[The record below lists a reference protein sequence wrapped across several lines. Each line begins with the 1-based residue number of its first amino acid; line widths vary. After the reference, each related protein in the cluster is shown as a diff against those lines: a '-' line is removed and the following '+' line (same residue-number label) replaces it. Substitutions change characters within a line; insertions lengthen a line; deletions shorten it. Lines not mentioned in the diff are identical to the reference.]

1 MMKSFKVKLKPNK
14 KQTTP
19 KPERLLQRIL
29 TLATNEGDIVLDNFL
44 GSGTTAAVAHKMG
57 RQYVGV
63 EQMDY
68 IETVT
73 VARLQKVIAGEAG
86 GISRAVNW
94 QGGGSFIYCKLAK
107 QNQNFVGFI
116 SYKVEPE
123 KIDAAKEEF
132 AVLTL
137 SDQKRFLMELLDKN
151 LLYVNYCDI
160 DDEYFAISDADKKF
174 SRSFYGE
181 G

>member
-57 RQYVGV
+57 RQYIGV

-73 VARLQKVIAGEAG
+73 VARLKKVIAGEAG
-86 GISRAVNW
+86 GISRAVNC

-107 QNQNFVGFI
+107 QNQNFVEEI
-116 SYKVEPE
+116 Q
-123 KIDAAKEEF
+123 AAQDCPALSATKLSRKK
-132 AVLTL
+132 LT
-137 SDQKRFLMELLDKN
+137 RRRKN
-151 LLYVNYCDI
+151 LPC
-160 DDEYFAISDADKKF
+160 
-174 SRSFYGE
+174 
-181 G
+181 